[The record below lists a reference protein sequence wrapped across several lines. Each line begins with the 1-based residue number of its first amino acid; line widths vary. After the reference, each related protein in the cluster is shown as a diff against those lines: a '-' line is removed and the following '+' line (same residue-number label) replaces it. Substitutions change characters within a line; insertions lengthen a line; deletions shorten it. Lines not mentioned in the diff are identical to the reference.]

1 MNIEEINIIKKNQKK
16 MLKEPKSQEI
26 KNHDLYQRINTFITV
41 KNQNFYQRFNVLV
54 NILFEFYRVISCSLL
69 ILFIPQKCENTICS
83 INDKLQW
90 KTTFYGIS
98 LTYNFITLFV
108 FCFLYFLEIR
118 RENILIKYLDVNPS
132 LPYNKSDV
140 EKLIEILPLNKKS
153 KLLYIHNFYQKY
165 ANILIYVYII
175 NVILS
180 GLIISKYRIPNQT
193 LSTFITYILFILIKL
208 NNVYSIANTEEYT
221 FYSAYLTTNIQF
233 NDVDRK
239 YNQNTKTTGFMFL

>member
-1 MNIEEINIIKKNQKK
+1 M
-16 MLKEPKSQEI
+16 
-26 KNHDLYQRINTFITV
+26 
-41 KNQNFYQRFNVLV
+41 

-132 LPYNKSDV
+132 LPYNKYYH
-140 EKLIEILPLNKKS
+140 LIKKINY
-153 KLLYIHNFYQKY
+153 YIYIISIKNM
-165 ANILIYVYII
+165 LIYLFMYI
-175 NVILS
+175 
-180 GLIISKYRIPNQT
+180 
-193 LSTFITYILFILIKL
+193 
-208 NNVYSIANTEEYT
+208 
-221 FYSAYLTTNIQF
+221 
-233 NDVDRK
+233 
-239 YNQNTKTTGFMFL
+239 

>member
-1 MNIEEINIIKKNQKK
+1 MNVEEITIIKKNQKK

-26 KNHDLYQRINTFITV
+26 KNPDLYQRINTFITV

-83 INDKLQW
+83 MNDKLYW
-90 KTTFYGIS
+90 KTPIYGVS

-118 RENILIKYLDVNPS
+118 RENVLIKYLDVNPG
-132 LPYNKSDV
+132 LPYNRADV
-140 EKLIEILPLNKKS
+140 EKLLDQMHLNKKL
-153 KLLYIHNFYQKY
+153 KILYVHNYYQKY
-165 ANILIYVYII
+165 ANILIYVYMI

-180 GLIISKYRIPNQT
+180 GLVVSKYRIPNQT

-221 FYSAYLTTNIQF
+221 FYSAYLTTNMQF
-233 NDVDRK
+233 NDIDEK
-239 YNQNTKTTGFMFL
+239 YKDLITEIL